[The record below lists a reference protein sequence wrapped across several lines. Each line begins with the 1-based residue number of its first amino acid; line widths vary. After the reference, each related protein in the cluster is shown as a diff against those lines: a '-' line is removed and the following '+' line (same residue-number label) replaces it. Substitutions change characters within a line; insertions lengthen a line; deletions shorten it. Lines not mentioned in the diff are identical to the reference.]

1 MSTAPTPEPKKLSSH
16 YKNMQLAY
24 MACAA
29 GLFCWRFL
37 GATLEMPKINA
48 LLTTQTALP
57 YIWSAGLIF
66 LGYRVTVEWNEC
78 DGFEVAKRLSKYD
91 FWVTHLFAATILI
104 LVVQQLVS
112 LKRFGRISIPH
123 HGKFF
128 ALSVGLTL
136 LSSASIFGYRALKA
150 LWAKMTGA
158 VLLGGLLF
166 LTMWVLA
173 YTARTEGTLT
183 AISAFIIGTLPL
195 VVFGVVVLLFFVLF
209 ILLFAYGWRST
220 QTDDDDT
227 PDLPYTLGG
236 Y

>member
-1 MSTAPTPEPKKLSSH
+1 
-16 YKNMQLAY
+16 

-37 GATLEMPKINA
+37 GATLEMPQIYA
-48 LLTTQTALP
+48 LLTTQKALP
-57 YIWSAGLIF
+57 YIWSAGLLF
-66 LGYRVTVEWNEC
+66 LGYRVTVEWYEC
-78 DGFEVAKRLSKYD
+78 DGFKEAKRLSKYD

-112 LKRFGRISIPH
+112 LKRFGRIPIPH

-128 ALSVGLTL
+128 ALSLGLTL

-150 LWAKMTGA
+150 LWAKVAGA
-158 VLLGGLLF
+158 ALLGGLLF
-166 LTMWVLA
+166 LTVWVLA
-173 YTARTEGTLT
+173 YTARTEGALT
-183 AISAFIIGTLPL
+183 AISAFIIGTLP
-195 VVFGVVVLLFFVLF
+195 VIVFGVAGFLFFVVFMFLF
-209 ILLFAYGWRST
+209 LYGWRST

>member
-37 GATLEMPKINA
+37 GATLEMPQIYA
-48 LLTTQTALP
+48 LLTTQKALP
-57 YIWSAGLIF
+57 YIWSAGLLF
-66 LGYRVTVEWNEC
+66 LGYRVTVEWYEC
-78 DGFEVAKRLSKYD
+78 DGFKEAKRLSKYD

-112 LKRFGRISIPH
+112 LKRFGRIPIPH

-128 ALSVGLTL
+128 ALSLGLTL

-150 LWAKMTGA
+150 LWAKVAGA
-158 VLLGGLLF
+158 ALLGGLLF
-166 LTMWVLA
+166 LTVWVLA
-173 YTARTEGTLT
+173 YTARTEGALT
-183 AISAFIIGTLPL
+183 AISAFIIGTLP
-195 VVFGVVVLLFFVLF
+195 VIVFGVAGFLFFVVFMFLF
-209 ILLFAYGWRST
+209 LYGWRST